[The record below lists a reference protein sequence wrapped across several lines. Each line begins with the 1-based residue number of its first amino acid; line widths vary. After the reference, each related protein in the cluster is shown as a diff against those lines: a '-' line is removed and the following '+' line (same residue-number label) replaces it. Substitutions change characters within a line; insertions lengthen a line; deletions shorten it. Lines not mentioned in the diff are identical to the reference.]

1 MYNKNFEN
9 NRTII
14 PDWHEKFILVV
25 EDEDD
30 NYIYLYEVLKRT
42 KAVLVRA
49 DCGRKA
55 LDAMRKYRFDLVLMD
70 IKLPDVDGYQVTREL
85 RKIDNEV
92 PVIAQ
97 TAYAMR
103 DEQKKCI
110 EAGCNDYISKPY
122 NPETFISLLIK
133 NMPE

>member
-9 NRTII
+9 NRTKI

-30 NYIYLYEVLKRT
+30 NYVYLYEVLKRT

-55 LDAMRKYRFDLVLMD
+55 LDAMRNYRFDLVLMD
-70 IKLPDVDGYQVTREL
+70 IKLPDLDGYQVTREL